1 MNKKDYQ
8 KELIDILL
16 KKYNQR
22 LAKQV
27 STNRRIIVQPK
38 ELYRKYENNDAD
50 ILEKQSVD
58 DAAKNLE
65 KMEVVQIKYL
75 RYSEDI
81 EKIYLCEERVE
92 ILHNVLKEKYDITP
106 QNDVL
111 MQLEALLAN
120 NISGK
125 ELVRAYCHMIH
136 RLMEDPR
143 NQIDVRK
150 VQNNLKMLRFLEL
163 NEESLYAREASM
175 LVYGESKWFEDNN
188 LDEIC
193 NIIRNILDIPK
204 VEGERN
210 DAILA
215 KYLISP
221 TEQEIFIKGDWQIE
235 WGEYILETKTFQGG
249 IAIASNDIL
258 NIRRIIVNAPILMT
272 IENKTSYHRLAMDN
286 VATLY
291 LGGYATRYQVEFLKK
306 VKNDNPDICYQHFG
320 DIDVGGFWI
329 HKHLYRMT
337 SIAFQLF
344 SMGVQQLKD
353 KKYAH
358 CLKPLTEN
366 DRNRLESL
374 LLDENYKEVLS
385 YMSTKKVKLEQE
397 IVSYYL
403 QKEQSEN
410 KGKYSNFPQ

>member
-8 KELIDILL
+8 KEMIDILL

-50 ILEKQSVD
+50 IMEKQRVD
-58 DAAKNLE
+58 EAAKKLE

-92 ILHNVLKEKYDITP
+92 ILHNVLKEKYNITP
-106 QNDVL
+106 QNDIL
-111 MQLEALLAN
+111 TQLEAVLD
-120 NISGK
+120 SYMHSRK
-125 ELVRAYCHMIH
+125 LVGAYCKII
-136 RLMEDPR
+136 RGLMADPR
-143 NQIDVRK
+143 NQIDVLK
-150 VQNNLKMLRFLEL
+150 VQNNLKMLKFLEL
-163 NEESLYAREASM
+163 NEEFLYIREVSM

-193 NIIRNILDIPK
+193 NIIRNILDITK

-210 DAILA
+210 DSILA
-215 KYLISP
+215 RYLVCP
-221 TEQEIFIKGDWQIE
+221 AEQEIFIKGDWQIE
-235 WGEYILETKTFQGG
+235 WDEYVLETKAFQGG
-249 IAIASNDIL
+249 IAIASNDIP
-258 NIRRIIVNAPILMT
+258 NIRRIIVKAPIMMT
-272 IENKTSYHRLAMDN
+272 IENKTSYHRLA
-286 VATLY
+286 VEKAATLY
-291 LGGYATRYQVEFLKK
+291 LGGYATRYQVDFLKK
-306 VKNDNPDICYQHFG
+306 VRNDNPDICYQHFG

-329 HKHLYRMT
+329 HNHLCRVT
-337 SIAFQLF
+337 SITFQLF

-353 KKYAH
+353 KRYAH

-366 DRNRLESL
+366 DRSRLESL

-385 YMSTKKVKLEQE
+385 YMSTKNVKLEQE

-403 QKEQSEN
+403 QKEQGEN
-410 KGKYSNFPQ
+410 RGEYK